1 MAPPSQVGQPERT
14 TFFIPR
20 GNKLI
25 TQLHGPEQR
34 LPSYNVSRLR
44 RGLAR
49 RRGVERLGPG
59 SVWVSAAQ
67 LGDAEEGLG
76 HEYGPPSGRDARI
89 RGRPIGSYLLVLGS
103 CGSFAGGLANEV
115 LYNTR
120 TPYGPTRSDT
130 VGQGPRF
137 EGPQRR
143 EFCLYRY
150 MVGTPRWN
158 GPRLEQSE
166 QRIVVVQTYRRIMQ
180 SVRPV
185 SQPAS
190 RSCPI
195 FCWPN
200 ETRRGEHTYATATPF
215 HS

>member
-1 MAPPSQVGQPERT
+1 MRQQT
-14 TFFIPR
+14 Y
-20 GNKLI
+20 
-25 TQLHGPEQR
+25 QLHGPEKR

-49 RRGVERLGPG
+49 RPGGARGLDLEACG
-59 SVWVSAAQ
+59 SPQQ
-67 LGDAEEGLG
+67 LDDAEERPG

-120 TPYGPTRSDT
+120 TPSGPTRSDT
-130 VGQGPRF
+130 AGQGPRF

-143 EFCLYRY
+143 KFCLYRY
-150 MVGTPRWN
+150 MVGPPRWN

-200 ETRRGEHTYATATPF
+200 ETRRGKHTYATATPF